1 MTRINTHSNYW
12 IGNLTGSA
20 DMWWREDIEDVKPG
34 KDIIALAGY
43 RRAIANFVNIVTN
56 RTDIPVTYNAND
68 ESFTD
73 GKKVYLSGNMN
84 EKNFDPNVGLALHE
98 GSHIVHTDFDLL
110 NEISARVASYFK
122 IPEAQDLDFRDP
134 GMKLITTRVERIK
147 NLFNWVEDRRIDY
160 LTFKSAPGYKNY
172 YHAMYNKYFHFNI
185 IDKALKSSE
194 HRLQDWD
201 SYIFRIINFTNKNSD
216 LDALPGL
223 RKIYKIINIKNIA
236 RLNSSE
242 DALNV
247 AMRIYEEVLKH
258 LGYHELST
266 SDDGEDQKSNS
277 HNDDGSAGDE
287 GTEIDTGN
295 NEMTAGEGNS
305 TNDIPELTEAQKKS
319 LDKAINKQ
327 KELIQGKSRKTKL
340 TKSDSSQLKS
350 VEDSGAYNVEVGAGI
365 QGAKVHCSVIPK
377 ITDAMVEAARNWT
390 NRRFFPFLYHREHEI
405 DRMTEVIGRG
415 ISLGKKLGKKLEIRN
430 EERSTKWT
438 RQNSGRIDKRLIA
451 ELGFDN
457 ENIFKTTFIEKYN
470 DAYMHISI
478 DGSGSMSGI
487 NFDNALKSTVAIC
500 QAASMAGNI
509 HVQVSLR
516 VTSDT
521 NRVTKP
527 LIVFLYDS
535 KINGI
540 IHIKKFWKYL
550 GVSGTTP
557 EGLCFEAIMD
567 QIIKDAAGRDAF
579 FLNYSDGQPVFHSKD
594 FSYVGTTAYNHTRK
608 EVDKLRAAGIKVMSF
623 FISDDRWNSYSADIT
638 PFKTMYGKDAVKIDP
653 TALVPLA
660 KEINKKFLQK

>member
-1 MTRINTHSNYW
+1 MKGINTNSNYW

-20 DMWWREDIEDVKPG
+20 DMWWREDIEESKPG
-34 KDIIALAGY
+34 KDIVALAGY

-56 RTDIPVTYNAND
+56 RTDIPVTYNASD

-110 NEISARVASYFK
+110 KEIPSRVARYFSMAEAVDLNWNDPK
-122 IPEAQDLDFRDP
+122 IKIISGR
-134 GMKLITTRVERIK
+134 IERIK

-172 YHAMYNKYFHFNI
+172 YHAMYDKYFHFNI

-194 HRLQDWD
+194 YRLQEWD
-201 SYIFRIINFTNKNSD
+201 SYIFRIINFTNDNTD

-223 RKIYKIINIKNIA
+223 RKIYKIINIKNIS
-236 RLNSSE
+236 RLDDSE
-242 DALNV
+242 AVLNV
-247 AMRIYEEVLKH
+247 SMRIYEEIIKH
-258 LGYHELST
+258 LRKNEFSG
-266 SDDGEDQKSNS
+266 SDEEDQKSQS
-277 HNDDGSAGDE
+277 PNDDGSAGDGE

-295 NEMTAGEGNS
+295 NKMETEGEGAP
-305 TNDIPELTEAQKKS
+305 TNDHPELTEAQKKS
-319 LDKAINKQ
+319 LERAVDKQ
-327 KELIQGKSRKTKL
+327 KELVDGKPRRTKL
-340 TKSDSSQLKS
+340 SKGDSAQLKS
-350 VEDSGAYNVEVGAGI
+350 VEDSGAYNVEVGSGI
-365 QGAKVHCSVIPK
+365 RGPKIHCSVIPR
-377 ITDAMVEAARNWT
+377 ITDAMVEASKDWRS
-390 NRRFFPFLYHREHEI
+390 RSLFPFLWARRENETF
-405 DRMTEVIGRG
+405 RMENTVSRG

-451 ELGFDN
+451 ELGFEN

-478 DGSGSMSGI
+478 DGSGSMNGT
-487 NFDNALKSTVAIC
+487 NFDNAIKSAVAIC

-516 VTSDT
+516 VTTDI
-521 NRVTKP
+521 NRITKP

-535 KINGI
+535 KVNSI

-567 QIIKDAAGRDAF
+567 QILKDAAGRDAF

-594 FSYVGTTAYNHTRK
+594 FNYTGTTAYNHTRK
-608 EVDKLRAAGIKVMSF
+608 EVDKIRAAGIKVMSF
-623 FISDDRWNSYSADIT
+623 FIVDNTWRTPDIRT
-638 PFKTMYGKDAVKIDP
+638 FKSMYGNDAISIDP

>member
-1 MTRINTHSNYW
+1 
-12 IGNLTGSA
+12 
-20 DMWWREDIEDVKPG
+20 
-34 KDIIALAGY
+34 
-43 RRAIANFVNIVTN
+43 
-56 RTDIPVTYNAND
+56 
-68 ESFTD
+68 
-73 GKKVYLSGNMN
+73 
-84 EKNFDPNVGLALHE
+84 
-98 GSHIVHTDFDLL
+98 
-110 NEISARVASYFK
+110 
-122 IPEAQDLDFRDP
+122 
-134 GMKLITTRVERIK
+134 
-147 NLFNWVEDRRIDY
+147 
-160 LTFKSAPGYKNY
+160 
-172 YHAMYNKYFHFNI
+172 
-185 IDKALKSSE
+185 
-194 HRLQDWD
+194 
-201 SYIFRIINFTNKNSD
+201 
-216 LDALPGL
+216 
-223 RKIYKIINIKNIA
+223 
-236 RLNSSE
+236 
-242 DALNV
+242 
-247 AMRIYEEVLKH
+247 
-258 LGYHELST
+258 
-266 SDDGEDQKSNS
+266 
-277 HNDDGSAGDE
+277 
-287 GTEIDTGN
+287 
-295 NEMTAGEGNS
+295 
-305 TNDIPELTEAQKKS
+305 
-319 LDKAINKQ
+319 
-327 KELIQGKSRKTKL
+327 
-340 TKSDSSQLKS
+340 
-350 VEDSGAYNVEVGAGI
+350 
-365 QGAKVHCSVIPK
+365 
-377 ITDAMVEAARNWT
+377 
-390 NRRFFPFLYHREHEI
+390 
-405 DRMTEVIGRG
+405 MTEVIGRG